1 MLTVDCVCYV
11 TYELVL
17 TVECLCYVMN
27 EMLVLYAMNMLIDA
41 IDTRRIIESCH
52 EMFMQLEC
60 LCNMPCNV
68 SHVRCHVM

>member
-1 MLTVDCVCYV
+1 MLC
-11 TYELVL
+11 E
-17 TVECLCYVMN
+17 VMN
-27 EMLVLYAMNMLIDA
+27 EMLVLYAMNMLIDV